1 MSTTKENMLVG
12 PCGISC
18 RHCFFYLLKD
28 NPAVADFMVSRGFS
42 RDKLQHCQGCRP
54 TEGKTPNVDCTK
66 ETLFNNLP
74 AEGSSCATYTCS
86 VEHGVDFCY
95 ECPEFPCV
103 KLQPCVDMANELPHN
118 MKVFYL
124 CYIKH
129 QGLTE
134 FLKKYP
140 ELGPRYYFG
149 KMAIGKGPQLSDEEW
164 KAIQAKL
171 QSSVKSEKS

>member
-1 MSTTKENMLVG
+1 MSTTMENILVA

-18 RHCFFYLLKD
+18 RHCLFYLLKD
-28 NPAVADFMVSRGFS
+28 NPAVADSMVSLGFS

-54 TEGKTPNVDCTK
+54 TEGKCPNANCTK
-66 ETLFNNLP
+66 ETLFNSLP
-74 AEGSSCATYTCS
+74 AAGSSCATYTCS

-103 KLQPCVDMANELPHN
+103 KLQPCADMAKELPHN

-124 CYIKH
+124 SFIKH

-149 KMAIGKGPQLSDEEW
+149 KMAIGKGPQLSAEEW
-164 KAIQAKL
+164 KAIQAQL